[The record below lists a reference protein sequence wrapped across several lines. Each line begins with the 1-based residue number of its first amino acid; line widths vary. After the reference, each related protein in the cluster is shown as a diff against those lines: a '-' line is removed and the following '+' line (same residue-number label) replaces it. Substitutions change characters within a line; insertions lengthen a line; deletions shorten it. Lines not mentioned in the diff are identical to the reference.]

1 MLPFPVSNSTL
12 SSEHLASFLAKEYQ
26 FDLPVH
32 CKLLKTGISHTYLL
46 STDSQKFI
54 FRLYSLNWRT
64 ESEIQEEIR
73 LINFLKVNNAP
84 VSYPIADPSGCYIK
98 ELNAP
103 EGIRF
108 GVLFSHAKGAKA
120 ISFSEEIHF
129 KLGETMAKMHQL
141 TENFHLDR
149 VTYTPEMLL
158 DQSFERLKSFLN
170 PEQEEMVYM
179 AEIKKTIKYY
189 LQNTDVSN
197 IRSGAVHTDIWFDNM
212 HITEQGEITI
222 FDFDFCGNGFLCQD
236 LGYYIAQLYHLEKDE
251 NEFSSK
257 LNSFISGYESVT
269 KINDQEK
276 EMIPYLGTAVYFFFL
291 GVQCQRYD
299 NWSNVFLNEIYLSRF
314 ISVILKR
321 WCDYNKLFIETNQA
335 KS

>member
-1 MLPFPVSNSTL
+1 MLTFPVSNSTL
-12 SSEHLASFLAKEYQ
+12 SSEHLASYLAQEYH
-26 FDLPVH
+26 FDLPVQ

-46 STDSQKFI
+46 STESQKFI
-54 FRLYSLNWRT
+54 FRLYSFNWRT
-64 ESEIQEEIR
+64 ETEIQEEIR
-73 LINFLKVNNAP
+73 LINFLKENNVP
-84 VSYPIADPSGCYIK
+84 VSYAIADPSGNYIK
-98 ELNAP
+98 KLNAP

-120 ISFSEEIHF
+120 INFSEEIHF
-129 KLGETMAKMHQL
+129 KMGETMAKMHQL

-197 IRSGAVHTDIWFDNM
+197 IRSGAVHSDIWFDNM
-212 HITEQGEITI
+212 HITDQGEITI

-257 LNSFISGYESVT
+257 LHSFISGYESVN

-299 NWSNVFLNEIYLSRF
+299 NWSNVFVNEIYLSRF
-314 ISVILKR
+314 ISVIVKR

-335 KS
+335 RS